1 MIEKNDLEQ
10 EHNSEKMYA
19 RFKKTKKHGVKVK
32 ESGKSSKYI
41 IAYCRSGHK
50 DT

>member
-19 RFKKTKKHGVKVK
+19 RLKTKKHGVKVK
-32 ESGKSSKYI
+32 ESGNSSKYI